1 MTASEGATQSR
12 RGDGARGRAGRS
24 RGRGSGSGS
33 RRARRGRG
41 GGGAAGGGGGGGGGG
56 ENEEPVQPLEPAARD
71 VAAAAARAH
80 GQQASLTTAKAGDDN
95 DDAEICFICANPVA
109 YYSITPCNH
118 TTCHICGLRMR
129 ALYKTMDCAICRTLA
144 PFVIFTDD
152 PDKRFEDYSDAEITT
167 TDSNVGI
174 KYSKEDIVG
183 DTVLLL
189 RYNCPDASCDFAGLG
204 WPDLHRHVKSAHGK
218 RMCDL
223 CTRNKKVFTHE
234 HDLFSDADVDKHMRR
249 GDDKPGAV
257 DQTGFKGHPLCEFCT
272 QRFYDDDKLYEHC
285 RAKHERCFLCDRS
298 NTQKPHYYRDYNA
311 LEQHFRR
318 DHFLCP
324 KKECLD
330 NKFVVFESQMD
341 LQAHAIS
348 VHLGDTVGRDARLV
362 DMSSFDIRQSYQQ
375 ERRPAGRGGQRDGE
389 GRGGGRGR
397 GGRGGGRGRDP
408 NAPPEAPALSSAQP
422 LRRDELAFQRQM
434 AIHSAQSVSNR
445 TFGGQLT
452 APAQTTPSGRA
463 GPSSSSSSSAARIGT
478 SSSTS
483 AVARPSNSNTD
494 GSNNNNNSNNN
505 HNGVTEPL
513 TVTDT
518 GASSMSAEERARLVR
533 HNSVIERAAS
543 LVAND
548 GAKLAAF
555 RGYIS
560 AYRRGGFTAPQL
572 LDAFFTLFADVSS
585 NALGTLVR
593 EVADLFEDRAKA
605 DGLRAAWHNWRAINE
620 DYPSL
625 PGLSGMHG
633 ATSSSSGWAVAA
645 AASPAIPTG
654 APSQKHSTRVLKL
667 KNSTRL
673 GSPTSSSGSSNHN
686 NSSNR
691 LTSFPPSPS
700 PSSSSS
706 AFPSLPTTSRRE
718 PSSKPSWSGAAVTTT
733 TTTTQQPAASSRSA
747 GPSSSTFSRGG
758 RGRGR
763 GEDAFPALPAAPK
776 PATTIFGY
784 GSSGRGVRRDFGGQ
798 PNTGF
803 QWGATTA
810 AAAGENQG
818 ADVDGPDAEG
828 GEDGVGRGGKRG
840 GGKKGKRVLVQWG

>member
-1 MTASEGATQSR
+1 MTAPEGTTQSR
-12 RGDGARGRAGRS
+12 RGDGARGRGRS
-24 RGRGSGSGS
+24 RGRGSGAGS

-41 GGGAAGGGGGGGGGG
+41 GGAGGGGGGY
-56 ENEEPVQPLEPAARD
+56 EEERAQPLEPAARD

-80 GQQASLTTAKAGDDN
+80 GQQASSTTGNDGNDN
-95 DDAEICFICANPVA
+95 DDAEVCFICANPVA

-129 ALYKTMDCAICRTLA
+129 ALYKTMDCAICRTPA

-152 PDKRFEDYSDAEITT
+152 ADKRFEDYSDAEITT

-204 WPDLHRHVKSAHGK
+204 WPDLHRHVKSTHGK

-311 LEQHFRR
+311 LEQHFRT

-324 KKECLD
+324 KKECLEM
-330 NKFVVFESQMD
+330 KFVVFGSQMD

-348 VHLGDTVGRDARLV
+348 AHLGDTVGRDARLV

-375 ERRPAGRGGQRDGE
+375 ERRPAGRGQRDGE
-389 GRGGGRGR
+389 GRGGRGR

-452 APAQTTPSGRA
+452 APAQATSGR
-463 GPSSSSSSSAARIGT
+463 GGSSMAASSSSAVRTGT
-478 SSSTS
+478 SSTS
-483 AVARPSNSNTD
+483 AATRPSGGGGDNND
-494 GSNNNNNSNNN
+494 GNNN
-505 HNGVTEPL
+505 GEMEPPV
-513 TVTDT
+513 VTDT
-518 GASSMSAEERARLVR
+518 ASMSAEERARLVR
-533 HNSVIERAAS
+533 HNAVIERAAS

-548 GAKLAAF
+548 SAKLAAF

-605 DGLRAAWHNWRAINE
+605 DGLRAAWNNWRAINE

-673 GSPTSSSGSSNHN
+673 GSPTSSNNNNNRSMSSF
-686 NSSNR
+686 SSP
-691 LTSFPPSPS
+691 SSPS
-700 PSSSSS
+700 PSSS
-706 AFPSLPTTSRRE
+706 AFPSLPTTSRRD
-718 PSSKPSWSGAAVTTT
+718 PPSKPSWSGAAH
-733 TTTTQQPAASSRSA
+733 QPPPPTPGRSA
-747 GPSSSTFSRGG
+747 GLSSSSSSSSSTRG

-776 PATTIFGY
+776 PMTSIFGY
-784 GSSGRGVRRDFGGQ
+784 GSSGRGVRRDFGVQ
-798 PNTGF
+798 TNTGF
-803 QWGATTA
+803 QWGAASA
-810 AAAGENQG
+810 AENQG
-818 ADVDGPDAEG
+818 PDDAAADADG
-828 GEDGVGRGGKRG
+828 GEDPAGRARRG